1 VSSGSVAGYRIRIRI
16 SDSDSGGLTTAAPLM
31 GIGIINFIIFMIGAS
46 NDMAICDSACACNR
60 SI

>member
-1 VSSGSVAGYRIRIRI
+1 VSSGSNVVDYRI

-31 GIGIINFIIFMIGAS
+31 GIGIGIINIIIFMIGAN
-46 NDMAICDSACACNR
+46 NDTAICDSACACNR